1 MKQSLREQKLLKILE
16 NDVLTILDSFSNY
29 LFELKEEL
37 DFIEEEM
44 EGEITEQ
51 NLTTLYDFSNF
62 LEDHVNVFYENVL
75 NIDDVKTEH
84 LYSGLID
91 SLNANLHFVKS
102 FLNNQDLDFRFFKE
116 INDGQDPQKTLS
128 RLIPLQ
134 SGKNDASSFK
144 ANNSFVSLVYVY
156 VYFMLETIM
165 QSYRILRLLEKPI
178 NNNISE
184 DMQSDIE
191 NFFVQANFLEYYVQ
205 NKIYPTNHAYDFT
218 HLIMDSI
225 VPNWIQVDMSVE
237 AKKKELFEKYF
248 QNIDE
253 VTNKMLDQENQN
265 KKQRLSGVNALE

>member
-29 LFELKEEL
+29 LFELKEEM

-265 KKQRLSGVNALE
+265 KNSD

>member
-1 MKQSLREQKLLKILE
+1 MGKIP
-16 NDVLTILDSFSNY
+16 
-29 LFELKEEL
+29 K
-37 DFIEEEM
+37 
-44 EGEITEQ
+44 
-51 NLTTLYDFSNF
+51 
-62 LEDHVNVFYENVL
+62 
-75 NIDDVKTEH
+75 NIIK
-84 LYSGLID
+84 
-91 SLNANLHFVKS
+91 
-102 FLNNQDLDFRFFKE
+102 
-116 INDGQDPQKTLS
+116 INSSSKWE
-128 RLIPLQ
+128 
-134 SGKNDASSFK
+134 NDASSFK

-184 DMQSDIE
+184 DMQNDIE

-225 VPNWIQVDMSVE
+225 IPNWIQTDMSVE

-253 VTNKMLDQENQN
+253 VTNKMLDQKIKTKVTIEW
-265 KKQRLSGVNALE
+265 R

>member
-1 MKQSLREQKLLKILE
+1 MKQNLREQKLLKILE

-29 LFELKEEL
+29 LFELREEL

-51 NLTTLYDFSNF
+51 NLTALYDFSNF

-102 FLNNQDLDFRFFKE
+102 FLSNQDLDFRFFKE
-116 INDGQDPQKTLS
+116 INEGQDPQKTLS

-156 VYFMLETIM
+156 AYFMLETIR

-225 VPNWIQVDMSVE
+225 IPNWIQTDMSVE

-265 KKQRLSGVNALE
+265 KNSD

>member
-29 LFELKEEL
+29 LFELREEL

-44 EGEITEQ
+44 EGEITEE

-102 FLNNQDLDFRFFKE
+102 FLSNQDLDFRFFKE
-116 INDGQDPQKTLS
+116 INEGQDPQKTLS

-156 VYFMLETIM
+156 AYFMLETIR

-225 VPNWIQVDMSVE
+225 IPNWIQTDMSVE

>member
-29 LFELKEEL
+29 LFELREEL

-253 VTNKMLDQENQN
+253 VTNKMLDQENPKQ
-265 KKQRLSGVNALE
+265 KQRLSGVNALE

>member
-29 LFELKEEL
+29 LFELREEL

-51 NLTTLYDFSNF
+51 NLTALYDFSNF

-102 FLNNQDLDFRFFKE
+102 FLSNQDLDFRFFKE
-116 INDGQDPQKTLS
+116 INEGQDPQKTLS

-156 VYFMLETIM
+156 AYFMLETIR

-225 VPNWIQVDMSVE
+225 IPNWIQIDMSVE

-253 VTNKMLDQENQN
+253 VINKMLDQENQN
-265 KKQRLSGVNALE
+265 KNSD

>member
-29 LFELKEEL
+29 LFELREEL

-51 NLTTLYDFSNF
+51 NLTALYDFSNF
-62 LEDHVNVFYENVL
+62 LEDHVNVFYEDVL
-75 NIDDVKTEH
+75 NIDDIKTEH

-102 FLNNQDLDFRFFKE
+102 FLSNQDLDFRFFKE

-156 VYFMLETIM
+156 AYFMLETIM

-191 NFFVQANFLEYYVQ
+191 NFFVQANFLEYYIQ

-225 VPNWIQVDMSVE
+225 VPNWIQTDMSVE

-265 KKQRLSGVNALE
+265 KNND